1 MLLVF
6 GEKILPVKFTE
17 DEYKRLQARVN
28 KKRPPGKISTDSPGL
43 YDRVDRLERKVRE
56 LETRIDYIMV
66 RFLKK
71 GG

>member
-1 MLLVF
+1 MSPGL
-6 GEKILPVKFTE
+6 TE
-17 DEYKRLQARVN
+17 NEYKRLQAKV
-28 KKRPPGKISTDSPGL
+28 KRFSTGGKRESTPPGL

>member
-1 MLLVF
+1 MA
-6 GEKILPVKFTE
+6 GFTE

-28 KKRPPGKISTDSPGL
+28 KKRPQGKTSTAPPGL

-56 LETRIDYIMV
+56 LEIRIDYIMV